1 MDDQTEKLR
10 AALEVLAHELPNILG
25 PLSYWLAEG
34 QPAQAHELLPQAL
47 TRLWALRKGVGEALA
62 EPLPTYSLRPGRPL
76 HSEAAPVDDATRPS
90 MSVLGPEEIDA
101 VLAVKCPIDNAPC
114 GRCEH
119 GCEMGIA

>member
-47 TRLWALRKGVGEALA
+47 TRLWALRKGVGDALWLA
-62 EPLPTYSLRPGRPL
+62 PRPLPTYSLRPGRPL
-76 HSEAAPVDDATRPS
+76 HGERRPPVQ
-90 MSVLGPEEIDA
+90 
-101 VLAVKCPIDNAPC
+101 CPIDNAPC